1 MLTNAIRENRIMY
14 LNKQKV
20 LHHSVARRETQVL
33 VFLSFFYLISTLRD
47 NITTAEAWR
56 IRG

>member
-1 MLTNAIRENRIMY
+1 MLTNAIRENRIMC

-47 NITTAEAWR
+47 NIAEA
-56 IRG
+56 